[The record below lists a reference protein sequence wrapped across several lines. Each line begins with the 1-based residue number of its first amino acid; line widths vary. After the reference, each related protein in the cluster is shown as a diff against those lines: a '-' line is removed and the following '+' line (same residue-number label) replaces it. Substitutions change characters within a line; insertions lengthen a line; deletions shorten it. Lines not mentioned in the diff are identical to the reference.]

1 MKIAQEGDRIVVH
14 LIGMFDDGFIFDN
27 TSNSSPYEFLLIDE
41 ELLPGLKEN
50 IIGMRI
56 GEKRN
61 FSIEPEQAYGLHN
74 PDFILLV
81 DRKDL
86 VFDIEP
92 EPGDI
97 VELQLPS
104 GELIT
109 VEVVQN
115 QEDGVLIDANHPY
128 VGRSLSFEVELIDI
142 IEHD

>member
-27 TSNSSPYEFLLIDE
+27 TTNSSPYEFLLIDE

-50 IIGMRI
+50 IIGMKI

-104 GELIT
+104 SELIT

-128 VGRSLSFEVELIDI
+128 VGKSLSFEVELVDI
-142 IEHD
+142 LEHD

>member
-27 TSNSSPYEFLLIDE
+27 TSNSSPYEFLLTDE

-50 IIGMRI
+50 ILGMRI

-81 DRKDL
+81 DRKEL

-115 QEDGVLIDANHPY
+115 QGDGVLIDANHPY
-128 VGRSLSFEVELIDI
+128 VGKSLSFEVELVDI
-142 IEHD
+142 IEND

>member
-1 MKIAQEGDRIVVH
+1 MLFRS
-14 LIGMFDDGFIFDN
+14 
-27 TSNSSPYEFLLIDE
+27 TTNSSPYEFLLIDE

-61 FSIEPEQAYGLHN
+61 FSIEPEQAYGHHN

-81 DRKDL
+81 ERKDL

-115 QEDGVLIDANHPY
+115 QGDEVLIDANHPY
-128 VGRSLSFEVELIDI
+128 VGKSLSFEVELVDI
-142 IEHD
+142 LEHD